1 MQIKEQPTTP
11 IDWDKP
17 IETTEGL
24 PARLISTLPARL
36 LSTDYRIGE
45 KSFMV
50 VQIEHPSGSQA
61 RIFHENGIPYLA
73 YPGKIRNRK
82 TKHEGWVVIF
92 PDRWA
97 GMIWRSKEDAQRHGD
112 TKHAIDIVKIEWEE

>member
-1 MQIKEQPTTP
+1 MSIDEEPITP

-24 PARLISTLPARL
+24 PARL
-36 LSTDYRIGE
+36 LSNDYRVPGNTL
-45 KSFMV
+45 MV
-50 VQIEHPSGSQA
+50 VQIEHPSGSLA

-82 TKHEGWVVIF
+82 TKREGWINIF
-92 PDRWA
+92 PDQWVGCSHGSEEAAR
-97 GMIWRSKEDAQRHGD
+97 RHPNAKG
-112 TKHAIDIVKIEWEE
+112 AIATIKIEWEE

>member
-1 MQIKEQPTTP
+1 MQIEEQPATP

-24 PARLISTLPARL
+24 PARL
-36 LSTDYRIGE
+36 LSTDYRVDE
-45 KSFMV
+45 KTFML
-50 VQIEHPSGSQA
+50 VQIEHPSGSLA
-61 RIFHENGIPYLA
+61 RTFYECGSPYLT

-82 TKHEGWVVIF
+82 TKREEGWVVIF